1 MKLDSLAIKYDNG
14 LLWVLDQQ
22 ALPQQEIWLEC
33 HSIDDMC
40 AMIKALK
47 VRGAP
52 LIGIAALLALMQYVT
67 KGATIEEIKIAIK
80 QLVATRPT
88 AVNLK
93 NYMQVL
99 LNQLTT
105 NVEVVFEIGQK
116 FFLEDITLCENMA
129 TLGAELIPPGAN
141 LMTCCN
147 TGGLATAGSGTA
159 LAVIKKAFQ
168 QQKVKHV
175 FPCETRPLLQGGRL
189 TAWELEKANIPYTL
203 ICDNM
208 AAMVMAQGK
217 VDAILVGADRIAA
230 NGDIAN
236 KIGTYSL
243 AVLARF
249 HQIPFYVVAPYTT
262 LDGTCASGREI
273 VIEIRDPNEV
283 RGALGK
289 ISWTPE
295 QTQVY
300 NPSFDVTP
308 AELITNYILDTGIFN
323 PATIH
328 LAINESRT
336 MEKLSI

>member
-208 AAMVMAQGK
+208 AAMVMAVGHKRVKPSDFFIEKAQTVSNRPATIRLVQAMAALLSEWPGRPGCVAHAGECRDGGGRGLTRRDVGAIGGGFK
-217 VDAILVGADRIAA
+217 VYRQRLTVGLAISLDAILDLRPV
-230 NGDIAN
+230 
-236 KIGTYSL
+236 TL
-243 AVLARF
+243 PHAR
-249 HQIPFYVVAPYTT
+249 P
-262 LDGTCASGREI
+262 
-273 VIEIRDPNEV
+273 
-283 RGALGK
+283 
-289 ISWTPE
+289 
-295 QTQVY
+295 
-300 NPSFDVTP
+300 
-308 AELITNYILDTGIFN
+308 
-323 PATIH
+323 
-328 LAINESRT
+328 
-336 MEKLSI
+336 